1 MARANLN
8 VSQQL
13 QTEFQKAQE
22 PSSKVRAIKAVI
34 NEEEISFSS
43 SLTIV
48 RTADHD
54 FDALIP
60 SILKETEA
68 AMVLFRLG
76 DDAKDKTK
84 KWLLIAWIPDGCK
97 VRDKMLYSSS
107 REDLKRNLGL
117 GLFGSDYAASSLTE
131 ILWEGYVASTQVQKN
146 DVTIMTEREKTLKE
160 EAVLVQIERTQLGAK
175 STAMG
180 VVPFTLGPG
189 VSDAYKQFIA
199 GKYNWLELSVVSEVV
214 NLNAS
219 KLVDVKDNLEVHVNT
234 TAARFILAR
243 FMNYEKKHMNFFVYS
258 CPENVPVRDK
268 MTMSTSKA
276 TVIGTAGEH
285 GISFD
290 K

>member
-22 PSSKVRAIKAVI
+22 PSSKIRAIKAII

-68 AMVLFRLG
+68 AMVLFRLA

-117 GLFGSDYAASSLTE
+117 GLFGSDYAASSLSE
-131 ILWEGYVASTQVQKN
+131 ITWEGYVASTQV
-146 DVTIMTEREKTLKE
+146 
-160 EAVLVQIERTQLGAK
+160 
-175 STAMG
+175 
-180 VVPFTLGPG
+180 
-189 VSDAYKQFIA
+189 
-199 GKYNWLELSVVSEVV
+199 KY
-214 NLNAS
+214 
-219 KLVDVKDNLEVHVNT
+219 
-234 TAARFILAR
+234 
-243 FMNYEKKHMNFFVYS
+243 
-258 CPENVPVRDK
+258 
-268 MTMSTSKA
+268 
-276 TVIGTAGEH
+276 
-285 GISFD
+285 
-290 K
+290 